1 MNNTDKNKL
10 REKWYGKLPK
20 DIVDL
25 CVDNAKLFED
35 QWDSGRLDRKILKVI
50 RLWKDDPDM
59 YDFEIMVEDFEDL
72 AIEDR
77 TASQEAALRTL
88 IKMVDEYI
96 IS

>member
-20 DIVDL
+20 GIIDL
-25 CVDNAKLFED
+25 CVDNAELFED
-35 QWDSGRLDRKILKVI
+35 QWDPDRLDRKILKVI
-50 RLWKDDPDM
+50 HLWKEDPDL
-59 YDFEIMVEDFEDL
+59 YDYDILVDDLEQL

-77 TASQEAALRTL
+77 TPNQEAALRTL